1 MSETPKDGALR
12 GNDTNTGVVTKRSR
26 GVPTIRADRRSP
38 EETQSMKGWLKLMV
52 IAAAL
57 FPALAPAA
65 SWWNNDWK
73 YRKEISF
80 DLSAT
85 GADVSGTP
93 QDVPVL
99 IRLSLANFSYFNDT
113 KADGSDFR
121 LVAGDDKTPL
131 KFHFE
136 KYDPQNQMALLWVRV
151 PQITGGSKT
160 EKIYAYYGNADAPA
174 AADVPGT
181 YDAQQSLVL
190 SFAETT
196 GLPGDSTAYKNNP
209 SASTAVLTPASLIA
223 GGAKFAGKESITLPA
238 TASLR
243 LLPNQGLT
251 ASAWVRIEQPQQATV
266 FALSDQG
273 KTLAV
278 TIDGSKLVAQAA
290 LGGAP
295 VTVSQATDLTL
306 SQWHHVAVT
315 AAGAKLTLYV
325 DGVAAG
331 SAPVTLVEIGGTF
344 SIGAMDGTK
353 FLTGEVDE
361 VEVAKV
367 ARSADWIKASARGQ
381 GMDANLVVYGADG
394 QKEASGQGSYFVTIA
409 KNLTIDGWV
418 VIGICMAMLA
428 TALVIMVVKA
438 LFLTRVERANARFL
452 KEFRRLSGDAT
463 VLDKPATAE
472 EDDLDDAPSMAD
484 LANDNNEY
492 GASTLYRLYHHG
504 VREVNKRVAA
514 QSVGARR
521 ANILSP
527 QSIDAIHAAMDGT
540 MTRLQQSL
548 SSQMVL
554 LTIAISGGPFLGL
567 LGTVIGV
574 MITFAA
580 IALSGDVNVNA
591 IAPGTAA
598 ALAATVAGLSV
609 AIPALFGYNWLN
621 TRIKSISADNRV
633 FVDEFVTRLAEQ
645 YS

>member
-1 MSETPKDGALR
+1 
-12 GNDTNTGVVTKRSR
+12 
-26 GVPTIRADRRSP
+26 
-38 EETQSMKGWLKLMV
+38 MKGSHKW
-52 IAAAL
+52 IALGAAL
-57 FPALAPAA
+57 VPAFALAA
-65 SWWNNDWK
+65 SWWNSDWK
-73 YRKEISF
+73 YRKEIGF
-80 DLSAT
+80 DLSPA
-85 GADVSGTP
+85 GADVAGTP

-121 LVAGDDKTPL
+121 VVAGDDKTPL

-136 KYDPQNQMALLWVRV
+136 KYDPQNQMALLWVRA

-160 EKIYAYYGNADAPA
+160 EKIFAYYGNAEAPQ
-174 AADVPGT
+174 AADMAGT
-181 YDAQQSLVL
+181 YDAAQTLVL
-190 SFAETT
+190 SFSEAN
-196 GLPGDSTAYKNNP
+196 GLPADSTAYKNNP
-209 SASTAVLTPASLIA
+209 SVSTAVLTPAALIG
-223 GGAKFAGKESITLPA
+223 GGAKFAGKESITVPA

-243 LLPNQGLT
+243 LLPNQGFT
-251 ASAWVRIEQPQQATV
+251 ASAWLRVDAAQRATV

-273 KTLAV
+273 KVLELAL
-278 TIDGSKLVAQAA
+278 DGVRLVARAA
-290 LGGAP
+290 MGGAP
-295 VTVSQATDLTL
+295 VAVTQASDLAL
-306 SQWHHVAVT
+306 GQWHHVALT
-315 AAGAKLTLYV
+315 AGAGKLTLWV
-325 DGVAAG
+325 DGVALG
-331 SAPVTLVEIGGTF
+331 SAPVTLQELGGSFTV
-344 SIGAMDGTK
+344 GARDGGG
-353 FLTGEVDE
+353 FLTGDVDE
-361 VEVAKV
+361 VETAKV
-367 ARSADWIKASARGQ
+367 ARSADWIKAAARGQ

-394 QKEASGQGSYFVTIA
+394 QREGAGQSSYFVTIA

-418 VIGICMAMLA
+418 VIGICMAMLVV
-428 TALVIMVVKA
+428 ALGIMIVKA
-438 LFLTRVERANARFL
+438 FFLSRVEKANARFL

-463 VLDKPATAE
+463 ALDSPATE
-472 EDDLDDAPSMAD
+472 GEDDLDDAPSMAS
-484 LANDNNEY
+484 LANDQHKY

-504 VREVNKRVAA
+504 VRELNKRIAA
-514 QSVGARR
+514 QSLSAQR
-521 ANILSP
+521 AHILSA
-527 QSIDAIHAAMDGT
+527 QSIDAIRAAMDGT

-621 TRIKSISADNRV
+621 TRIKSITADNRV